1 MGCRNHQF
9 VLLLTTVIGLT
20 YQITDKWAMKEVTSA
35 KTKEIYTAGETNAP
49 YGMMIKAEIG
59 KDTNN
64 YVLVY
69 RNDEKK

>member
-1 MGCRNHQF
+1 
-9 VLLLTTVIGLT
+9 
-20 YQITDKWAMKEVTSA
+20 MKEVTSA